1 MGTSS
6 DSSAVLGFLEFEK
19 DAAIYS
25 AKNDM
30 KLWQGWVDGGKQPE
44 DTEKLLTNFKGL
56 IRSQSNKY
64 ARTQNIPSS
73 AIHAQFQTQAM
84 HAFDNYDPN
93 RGTKLS
99 THMTNQMKRARR
111 FVNTYQNIGR
121 IPEPR
126 INKITEFKDARMRLE
141 DDLQRPPSAHELS
154 DNLKW
159 PVKHIVAMEH
169 EIRDEIPASRFPGEV
184 ASIKPSKD
192 AEILRLIQYELSP
205 EEKSVFEYSMGQNGK
220 PQLKPGD
227 IAKKL
232 NMQPSK
238 VSRLKLA
245 IANKVG
251 RYRK

>member
-1 MGTSS
+1 VSNAVSS
-6 DSSAVLGFLEFEK
+6 FLELEK
-19 DAAIYS
+19 DAARYS
-25 AKNDM
+25 AKKDM
-30 KLWQGWVDGGKQPE
+30 ELWQGWVDGGKQPE
-44 DTEKLLTNFKGL
+44 DTEKLLNNFKGL
-56 IRSQSNKY
+56 IRSQSNRY
-64 ARTQNIPSS
+64 ARTQNIPAS

-84 HAFDNYDPN
+84 HAFNNYDPN

-126 INKITEFKDARMRLE
+126 INKITEFKDERLRLE
-141 DDLQRPPSAHELS
+141 DTLGRPPNAHELA
-154 DNLKW
+154 DKLKW
-159 PVKHIVAMEH
+159 PVKHVVAMEH
-169 EIRDEIPASRFPGEV
+169 EVRDEIPSSRFPGEMQ
-184 ASIKPSKD
+184 SIKPSRD
-192 AEILRLIQYELSP
+192 AEIMRLIQYELTP

-220 PQLKPGD
+220 PKLKPGD

-245 IANKVG
+245 IAGKVN
-251 RYRK
+251 RFRK